1 MTCRAIANR
10 TFISVELLLSLVTI
24 DPKNLNLSTR
34 PIALPAIVITWSAS
48 LSASITIMCV
58 FVALIVSPKCA
69 LMFSIA
75 ETCCCNLLHD
85 LAIRVVSSAYLKFQT
100 DLPPHHM
107 FSSHTNPSYNI
118 ICSHSISS
126 YTMFPFLLH
135 TIQCTLCPVI
145 PTLHLNQ
152 NM

>member
-48 LSASITIMCV
+48 LSASITIMRV
-58 FVALIVSPKCA
+58 FVALIVSPNCA

-75 ETCCCNLLHD
+75 ETCCCNSLHA

-100 DLPPHHM
+100 DLPPMMQPARSGISDSKYPHDH
-107 FSSHTNPSYNI
+107 FSTRVEQHW
-118 ICSHSISS
+118 
-126 YTMFPFLLH
+126 
-135 TIQCTLCPVI
+135 
-145 PTLHLNQ
+145 
-152 NM
+152 